1 MICHLCNQRLVIFE
15 RVWQFNLIDLI
26 FFNWFFLL
34 ILSFNIVFDWE
45 LGFMTYY
52 ALLFIRLFQ
61 SHDLKMML
69 NRLTRVDLTYF
80 CIIFLIRFFTNFVVQ
95 HWVWQGWLGIELY
108 ELFWFVLY
116 EIISVSWPDSQI
128 W

>member
-80 CIIFLIRFFTNFVVQ
+80 CIIFLIKFFKNFIVQ
-95 HWVWQGWLGIELY
+95 HWVWQGWLEIELY

-116 EIISVSWPDSQI
+116 EIISVSWPDSRM